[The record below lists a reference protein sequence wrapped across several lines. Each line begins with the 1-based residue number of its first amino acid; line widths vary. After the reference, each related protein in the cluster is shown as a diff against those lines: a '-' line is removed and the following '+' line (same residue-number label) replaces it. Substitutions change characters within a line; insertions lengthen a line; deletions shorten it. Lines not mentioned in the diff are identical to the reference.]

1 MVQHICVTL
10 VPLFN
15 YLSEDEQI
23 KINRL
28 AQHKKFKKNEIVF
41 RPGDENLDIVALG
54 SMKVFQLSTNGDE
67 QLLRV
72 VEPGGYEGE
81 NQLFGIKNESL
92 FGETLETTEI
102 CR

>member
-10 VPLFN
+10 VPLFH

-28 AQHKKFKKNEIVF
+28 AQHKQFKKNEIVF

-54 SMKVFQLSTNGDE
+54 SMKVCEALPPSVF
-67 QLLRV
+67 
-72 VEPGGYEGE
+72 
-81 NQLFGIKNESL
+81 
-92 FGETLETTEI
+92 
-102 CR
+102 C